1 VSPKPSEFS
10 LDDILDPVDAVDREM
25 GEAAAEGVELT
36 DDEPRDPA
44 WCAFEVD
51 LRAGLRL
58 VKRQAM
64 AAINEG
70 RHPKKVSVAWVL
82 REAGRGRS
90 QFYVAHT
97 AFEAR
102 ITLVQEAVERLLAR
116 RARQTTRSPSKT
128 ALLEESRE
136 LRARLKE
143 MEAREISKLATIAF
157 EKAFPRDV
165 ALLAVENTKLRAD
178 VFRLEGEVE
187 TLRAYIRSLSKH
199 QDIPSMKIGNVEPL
213 QR

>member
-1 VSPKPSEFS
+1 
-10 LDDILDPVDAVDREM
+10 
-25 GEAAAEGVELT
+25 
-36 DDEPRDPA
+36 
-44 WCAFEVD
+44 
-51 LRAGLRL
+51 
-58 VKRQAM
+58 M